1 MEISAAGGLNRLI
14 AGRYRLIEPIGHGG
28 MATVYRGL
36 DEALGRDIAVKLFRA
51 SAVDPDD
58 VGRQETEMRLLAS
71 LTHPGLVTLYDAG
84 KDDAGRDDGPDGE
97 PRAFLVMEL
106 VDGPDLRKR
115 LRESPVPAADV
126 AYVGAELAG
135 ALAYTHARG
144 VIHRDVKPANILLPP
159 AIAGTAPRAKLTD
172 FGIARMIDG
181 ARYTATGATLGTAN
195 YLSPEQVS
203 GRSASASS
211 DIYSLGL
218 VLLECLTGRIEFGGS
233 PLEAAVAR
241 LSRDPEIPGSLGPQ
255 WPSLLAGMTARDPDS
270 RPTAAEVSAALLD
283 YRWVLPAAP
292 PASGERAQSAGH
304 SPLDHATGE
313 ATADGAADGPQATG
327 PDPAVPADRAV
338 LPDRPV
344 PPDRAV
350 PADPA
355 PAVGAVFPDG
365 RTPAMERAA
374 AAYLARD
381 ESDHPDIHTP
391 AAPPTPPSIGRVAL
405 AGAADR
411 AGAAGRAGSRTGARA
426 ERAARA
432 AAAPAAVFPLPPGRA
447 VLAGRALLA
456 VLAMTVLTVAVVLA
470 AGRVGAAD
478 SVNQQPQPGQI
489 GGTSTGSP
497 P

>member
-84 KDDAGRDDGPDGE
+84 KDDAGRDDGPAGE

-115 LRESPVPAADV
+115 LREKPLPAADV

-135 ALAYTHARG
+135 ALAYIHARG

-159 AIAGTAPRAKLTD
+159 AVAGTAPRAKLTD

-195 YLSPEQVS
+195 YLSPEQAS
-203 GRSASASS
+203 GRSASGAS

-218 VLLECLTGRIEFGGS
+218 VILECLTGRIEFGGS

-241 LSRDPEIPGSLGPQ
+241 LSRDPEIPESLGRQ
-255 WPSLLAGMTARDPDS
+255 WRSLLSGMTTRDPDS

-283 YRWVLPAAP
+283 YRWVDPPPAAG
-292 PASGERAQSAGH
+292 PAAQRSAAADAGH
-304 SPLDHATGE
+304 GPETVDE
-313 ATADGAADGPQATG
+313 AGTEPDTAPAPVAETG
-327 PDPAVPADRAV
+327 PAAGHGTEA
-338 LPDRPV
+338 
-344 PPDRAV
+344 PPL
-350 PADPA
+350 PA
-355 PAVGAVFPDG
+355 PAAAFGASDV
-365 RTPAMERAA
+365 RAPAIERAA
-374 AAYLARD
+374 AAYLAKD
-381 ESDHPDIHTP
+381 DSDHPDIHTP
-391 AAPPTPPSIGRVAL
+391 AAPPAPPSIGQVVQARAP
-405 AGAADR
+405 ARSKSRAR
-411 AGAAGRAGSRTGARA
+411 AGRGSS
-426 ERAARA
+426 
-432 AAAPAAVFPLPPGRA
+432 AVLASAFPLPPGRA
-447 VLAGRALLA
+447 VIAGRALLA

-478 SVNQQPQPGQI
+478 SVNHQPVPGQI
-489 GGTSTGSP
+489 GGTNTGSP

>member
-14 AGRYRLIEPIGHGG
+14 AGRYRLIEPIGYGG

-115 LRESPVPAADV
+115 LREKPLPAADV

-135 ALAYTHARG
+135 ALAYIHARG

-159 AIAGTAPRAKLTD
+159 AVAGTATRAKLTD

-195 YLSPEQVS
+195 YLSPEQAS
-203 GRSASASS
+203 GRSASGAS

-218 VLLECLTGRIEFGGS
+218 VVLECLTGRIEFGGS

-241 LSRDPEIPGSLGPQ
+241 LSRDPEIPESLGRQ
-255 WPSLLAGMTARDPDS
+255 WHSLLSAMTSRDPNS
-270 RPTAAEVSAALLD
+270 RPTAAEVSSALLD
-283 YRWVLPAAP
+283 YRWV
-292 PASGERAQSAGH
+292 
-304 SPLDHATGE
+304 
-313 ATADGAADGPQATG
+313 
-327 PDPAVPADRAV
+327 
-338 LPDRPV
+338 
-344 PPDRAV
+344 
-350 PADPA
+350 DPA
-355 PAVGAVFPDG
+355 PAGVPAAQRSSGTDSGHGPDSFEEAGIETDTAPAPLPEPAANGPAEAPGTEAPPLPAPAAAFDAGAV
-365 RTPAMERAA
+365 PAPAIERAA
-374 AAYLARD
+374 AAYLAKD

-391 AAPPTPPSIGRVAL
+391 AAPPTPPSIGQVVQPR
-405 AGAADR
+405 GP
-411 AGAAGRAGSRTGARA
+411 AGSRRRTRA
-426 ERAARA
+426 GRGSSAVM
-432 AAAPAAVFPLPPGRA
+432 APAFPLPPGRA

-478 SVNQQPQPGQI
+478 SVNHQPVPGQVD
-489 GGTSTGSP
+489 GTNNGSP

>member
-71 LTHPGLVTLYDAG
+71 LSHPGLVTLYDAG

-115 LRESPVPAADV
+115 LRDSPVPAANV

-135 ALAYTHARG
+135 ALAYIHTRG

-159 AIAGTAPRAKLTD
+159 PIAGTAPRAKLTD

-195 YLSPEQVS
+195 YLSPEQAS
-203 GRSASASS
+203 GQSASAAS
-211 DIYSLGL
+211 DVYSLGL
-218 VLLECLTGRIEFGGS
+218 VLLECLTGRIEFGGT
-233 PLEAAVAR
+233 PLEAAVSR
-241 LSRDPEIPGSLGPQ
+241 LSRDPEVPPSLGPE
-255 WPSLLAGMTARDPDS
+255 WSSLLTGMTDRDPDC

-283 YRWVLPAAP
+283 YRWAAP
-292 PASGERAQSAGH
+292 AVPSERARGIRSA
-304 SPLDHATGE
+304 PEAAATGDT
-313 ATADGAADGPQATG
+313 TADGDAAVPPPSAG
-327 PDPAVPADRAV
+327 PDEAAIN
-338 LPDRPV
+338 
-344 PPDRAV
+344 PPDA
-350 PADPA
+350 
-355 PAVGAVFPDG
+355 

-391 AAPPTPPSIGRVAL
+391 AAPPTPPSIGRVVP
-405 AGAADR
+405 
-411 AGAAGRAGSRTGARA
+411 AGSAGTA
-426 ERAARA
+426 EAGSGHRNGSRAAF
-432 AAAPAAVFPLPPGRA
+432 APAAALPLQPGRA

-470 AGRVGAAD
+470 AGRVGADD
-478 SVNQQPQPGQI
+478 SVNRQPVPGQV
-489 GGTSTGSP
+489 GGTSTGGP

>member
-71 LTHPGLVTLYDAG
+71 LSHPGLVTLYDAG

-115 LRESPVPAADV
+115 LRDSPVPAANV

-135 ALAYTHARG
+135 ALAYIHTRG

-159 AIAGTAPRAKLTD
+159 LIAGTAPRAKLTD

-195 YLSPEQVS
+195 YLSPEQAS
-203 GRSASASS
+203 GQSASAAS
-211 DIYSLGL
+211 DVYSLGL
-218 VLLECLTGRIEFGGS
+218 VLLECLTGRIEFGGT
-233 PLEAAVAR
+233 PLEAAVSR
-241 LSRDPEIPGSLGPQ
+241 LSRDPEVPPSLGPE
-255 WPSLLAGMTARDPDS
+255 WSSLLTGMTDRDPDC

-283 YRWVLPAAP
+283 YRWAAP
-292 PASGERAQSAGH
+292 VVPSERAPGIRPAREAA
-304 SPLDHATGE
+304 ATGDT
-313 ATADGAADGPQATG
+313 TADGDAAVPPPSAG
-327 PDPAVPADRAV
+327 PDEAAIN
-338 LPDRPV
+338 
-344 PPDRAV
+344 PPDA
-350 PADPA
+350 
-355 PAVGAVFPDG
+355 

-391 AAPPTPPSIGRVAL
+391 AAPPTPPSIGRVVP
-405 AGAADR
+405 
-411 AGAAGRAGSRTGARA
+411 AGSAGTA
-426 ERAARA
+426 EAGSGHRNRSRAAF
-432 AAAPAAVFPLPPGRA
+432 APAAALPLQPGRA

-470 AGRVGAAD
+470 AGRVGADD
-478 SVNQQPQPGQI
+478 SVNRQPVPGQV
-489 GGTSTGSP
+489 GGSSTGGP

>member
-1 MEISAAGGLNRLI
+1 MEISAAGGLNRVI

-28 MATVYRGL
+28 MATVYKGL
-36 DEALGRDIAVKLFRA
+36 DEALGRDVAVKLFRA

-71 LTHPGLVTLYDAG
+71 LSHPGLVTLYDAG

-97 PRAFLVMEL
+97 PRAYLVMEL
-106 VDGPDLRKR
+106 VDGPDLRRR
-115 LRESPVPAADV
+115 LRESPVPGANV

-135 ALAYTHARG
+135 ALAYIHTRG

-172 FGIARMIDG
+172 FGIARMLDG

-195 YLSPEQVS
+195 YLSPEQAS
-203 GRSASASS
+203 GQSASAAS
-211 DIYSLGL
+211 DIYSMGL

-233 PLEAAVAR
+233 PLEAAVSR
-241 LSRDPEIPGSLGPQ
+241 LSRDPEIPPSLGPR
-255 WPSLLAGMTARDPDS
+255 WSSLLTGMTERDPES

-283 YRWVLPAAP
+283 YRWAVPAAVAERAP
-292 PASGERAQSAGH
+292 ETGPVPEAHVSGE
-304 SPLDHATGE
+304 T
-313 ATADGAADGPQATG
+313 TADGAAGVSLPPGAG
-327 PDPAVPADRAV
+327 APGRAEPAEPAGNAASSRGSD
-338 LPDRPV
+338 L
-344 PPDRAV
+344 
-350 PADPA
+350 
-355 PAVGAVFPDG
+355 

-391 AAPPTPPSIGRVAL
+391 AAPPTPPSIGRVAPAA
-405 AGAADR
+405 AGA
-411 AGAAGRAGSRTGARA
+411 GSESGEGRANGSR
-426 ERAARA
+426 AAL
-432 AAAPAAVFPLPPGRA
+432 APAAALPLQPGRA

-470 AGRVGAAD
+470 AGRVGADD
-478 SVNQQPQPGQI
+478 SVNRSPVPGQV

>member
-106 VDGPDLRKR
+106 LDGPDLRKR
-115 LRESPVPAADV
+115 LRETPLPAADV

-135 ALAYTHARG
+135 ALAYIHARG

-159 AIAGTAPRAKLTD
+159 AVAGTAPRAKLTD
-172 FGIARMIDG
+172 FGIARMVDG

-195 YLSPEQVS
+195 YLSPEQAS
-203 GRSASASS
+203 GQSASGAS

-218 VLLECLTGRIEFGGS
+218 VILECLTGRIEFGGS

-241 LSRDPEIPGSLGPQ
+241 LSRDPEIPDSMGTQ
-255 WPSLLAGMTARDPDS
+255 WGSLLAGMTARDPDS
-270 RPTAAEVSAALLD
+270 RPTAAEVSSALLD
-283 YRWVLPAAP
+283 YRWVAPA
-292 PASGERAQSAGH
+292 PAG
-304 SPLDHATGE
+304 
-313 ATADGAADGPQATG
+313 TG
-327 PDPAVPADRAV
+327 PDQLPAGPDTGDGAPAAGVFAEETGFEVDTA
-338 LPDRPV
+338 
-344 PPDRAV
+344 
-350 PADPA
+350 PA
-355 PAVGAVFPDG
+355 PAEQPALGNPALSAAAPAPQPAAAAPGRDV
-365 RTPAMERAA
+365 RTPGMERAA
-374 AAYLARD
+374 AAYLAKD
-381 ESDHPDIHTP
+381 EADHPDIHTP
-391 AAPPTPPSIGRVAL
+391 AAPPTPPSIGRVAQVK
-405 AGAADR
+405 APERSRRRTR
-411 AGAAGRAGSRTGARA
+411 AGHGSSATAAQA
-426 ERAARA
+426 
-432 AAAPAAVFPLPPGRA
+432 FPLPTGRA
-447 VLAGRALLA
+447 VLAGRVLLA

-478 SVNQQPQPGQI
+478 SVNQRPVPGQV
-489 GGTSTGSP
+489 GGTSGGP